1 MSYTKN
7 EEALLN
13 LQNDIGKLFSYV
25 GEEDDLIPVYSLRQ
39 FEKACVR
46 FVNAI
51 ELSLIHI

>member
-25 GEEDDLIPVYSLRQ
+25 GEEDDLIPFYSLRQ
-39 FEKACVR
+39 FKKACVR

-51 ELSLIHI
+51 ECCDE

>member
-25 GEEDDLIPVYSLRQ
+25 GEEDYLIPFYSLRQ

-51 ELSLIHI
+51 ECCDE

>member
-39 FEKACVR
+39 FETACVT

-51 ELSLIHI
+51 ECCE